1 MLHKKEGAPKR
12 QKRLPRCK
20 QTILRDGDAMS
31 SLTFSLRP
39 F

>member
-12 QKRLPRCK
+12 QRLPRCK

-31 SLTFSLRP
+31 SLTFSLQP